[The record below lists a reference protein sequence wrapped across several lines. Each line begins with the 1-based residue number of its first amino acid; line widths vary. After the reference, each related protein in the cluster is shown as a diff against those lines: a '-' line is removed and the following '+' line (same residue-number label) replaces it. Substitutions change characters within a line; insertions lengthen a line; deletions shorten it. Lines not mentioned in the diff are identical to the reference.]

1 MVSAQGYTKAILNEG
16 SFVDLPGADGQ
27 LVRHYRTRD
36 LARWTRDG
44 ALEYCGRAD
53 GFAKVGGKW
62 LDLAS
67 VERKLQEA
75 GCKEAALLWDE
86 EYKVRH
92 AVVVLTDAKL
102 ECSLAAQVAQLEAH
116 LPPQTCLHL
125 LQSLPKN
132 AATGKVARAALLK
145 ELRQEEA
152 PCVLSGSSPSSS
164 SRRPRPPKSP
174 VSRSLLLG
182 LVLAAGLRRSSQAVQ
197 AGKLP
202 LALALAP
209 GLLELI
215 WQGNGDEALPKLQNG
230 VLRVNGVQAESQGS
244 CGSGAAVRTRRS
256 LVPRGVAERLTSWLA
271 WYRSITLL
279 LSPEQLDALPFICLL
294 LIDGCRTG
302 LADFVRVIQM
312 PLGLLGCGALLA
324 ASSLPSTW
332 LLAAAGRL
340 WARRERGGSGWLW
353 VFWLGFPS
361 FADSWSG
368 AVWSAWPRGAPCY
381 QGAWQAVQGIVAAT
395 QPTKR
400 EEDRY
405 PELSRCSHCWD
416 WVATTSCTTWRRR
429 TYCSDCTEGWE
440 AYQATRRRQTGEDEP
455 ELTPRSDTSYWTTPS
470 GTPSGTPA
478 TTPRAVDATQ
488 ESSPAVGAAAM
499 QAPRKKGRAV
509 VDVIDFAEYEVSLA
523 RSRRP
528 KPPQGKAVQESMSI
542 ICAMSDGRFVAPKT
556 CSMVTTAY
564 DDGMASALRLA
575 KFPTSEE
582 ATSAFQH
589 SLLVSSERLRLD
601 AQRSRA
607 LVAMEESIQN
617 AWKLKS
623 RQLQQAKEKP
633 EEAAVPPP
641 PPPALVE
648 PPLTE
653 MAPEEEEEEDVGE
666 NGGEAHSIFQGSVS
680 LEDQRRIEEF
690 SLYDPRDG
698 KLRDLTF
705 DDQVARRKKLTEEWA
720 KIVQEEKAEMKKN
733 PRKAFAVQAPNL
745 EDAFYL
751 IAAAYDL
758 NGNGLLDDYEVL
770 TVLDRCKL
778 LDSKLTAT
786 KIKSFFRT
794 WAVGCNKIIGE
805 NLNAEDIEDGIGYEE
820 FTSLLHWIADM
831 KGIPLTRCRAR
842 VIRLSHKMVVDSR
855 SSVKR
860 RLALL
865 FDGFC
870 KREAEWMSPH
880 EFTNLCHTTNL
891 YKQGVFSAGDAFKIF
906 YQTPGLENQRMDFAG
921 FMHAIQQVGE
931 MFGKSEAQSAEM
943 FAAAVGRMDTDEETV
958 RRIKLRI
965 KHAASVHGENGWRE
979 FFHECD
985 QDQSGYMDIDEFLDM
1000 CRHKLHLD
1008 DRKSH
1013 LQLLFERLD
1022 EDDSG
1027 ELSIDEIIAFM
1038 VENGTSSSSRVAQ
1051 VLERATGLQGSHLS
1065 GLESLK
1071 VIILVSA
1078 LRRELGVNL
1087 AAGEVL
1093 QCDTLEDLEALV
1105 EASDARPDAHDE
1117 SGAGS
1122 YPIYAIPRF
1131 WKAPVGWLIQLD
1143 DIPDQKAMRVACRAL
1158 VQRHVSL
1165 RAAPYRLA
1173 GDEVTASMCL
1183 GAASVLVVLRALLG
1197 VPEVGR
1203 GPALSTGAGKG
1214 LLAAW
1219 PRVATSPAS
1228 GGPPLCQT
1236 GGMEET
1242 ANFEWLC
1249 FETAADLHHA
1259 AWLKARSRGFKPPA
1273 SISVLLLKSASSA
1286 GKDLAY
1292 LHVAVNH
1299 AVTDAACIVPL
1310 VADLLA
1316 LHDAARECNGDGGDL
1331 EASARAALA
1340 RSALPPAPDGLQIAQ
1355 ARLSTALLPELIEG
1369 LDDRLDLAHNGCPPR
1384 KRGYDHYVKLLPNA
1398 GRVLEAAAGVTG
1410 IPTDH
1415 LLVAALASAL
1425 SSAANLAQVKLS
1437 LIVPMRDGPGHG
1449 QAVANLAS
1457 TRHLS
1462 VRLRGRSLIDIALD
1476 LSMRFRRRD
1485 WQLSQLLDDDGDRL
1499 FINLRSIPVFDGA
1512 SPVIEPQDT
1521 TRSPTRFVRNIVEMF
1536 ADQETLYS
1544 WTLWL
1549 GLREDVCGEAF
1560 SRALRRALWGFA
1572 TSPLRALEAT

>member
-1 MVSAQGYTKAILNEG
+1 M
-16 SFVDLPGADGQ
+16 
-27 LVRHYRTRD
+27 
-36 LARWTRDG
+36 
-44 ALEYCGRAD
+44 
-53 GFAKVGGKW
+53 
-62 LDLAS
+62 
-67 VERKLQEA
+67 
-75 GCKEAALLWDE
+75 
-86 EYKVRH
+86 
-92 AVVVLTDAKL
+92 
-102 ECSLAAQVAQLEAH
+102 
-116 LPPQTCLHL
+116 
-125 LQSLPKN
+125 
-132 AATGKVARAALLK
+132 
-145 ELRQEEA
+145 
-152 PCVLSGSSPSSS
+152 
-164 SRRPRPPKSP
+164 
-174 VSRSLLLG
+174 
-182 LVLAAGLRRSSQAVQ
+182 
-197 AGKLP
+197 
-202 LALALAP
+202 
-209 GLLELI
+209 
-215 WQGNGDEALPKLQNG
+215 
-230 VLRVNGVQAESQGS
+230 
-244 CGSGAAVRTRRS
+244 
-256 LVPRGVAERLTSWLA
+256 
-271 WYRSITLL
+271 
-279 LSPEQLDALPFICLL
+279 
-294 LIDGCRTG
+294 
-302 LADFVRVIQM
+302 
-312 PLGLLGCGALLA
+312 
-324 ASSLPSTW
+324 
-332 LLAAAGRL
+332 
-340 WARRERGGSGWLW
+340 
-353 VFWLGFPS
+353 
-361 FADSWSG
+361 
-368 AVWSAWPRGAPCY
+368 
-381 QGAWQAVQGIVAAT
+381 
-395 QPTKR
+395 
-400 EEDRY
+400 
-405 PELSRCSHCWD
+405 
-416 WVATTSCTTWRRR
+416 
-429 TYCSDCTEGWE
+429 
-440 AYQATRRRQTGEDEP
+440 
-455 ELTPRSDTSYWTTPS
+455 
-470 GTPSGTPA
+470 
-478 TTPRAVDATQ
+478 
-488 ESSPAVGAAAM
+488 
-499 QAPRKKGRAV
+499 
-509 VDVIDFAEYEVSLA
+509 
-523 RSRRP
+523 
-528 KPPQGKAVQESMSI
+528 
-542 ICAMSDGRFVAPKT
+542 APKT

-831 KGIPLTRCRAR
+831 KGIPLARCRAR

-1027 ELSIDEIIAFM
+1027 ELSIDEMIAFM
-1038 VENGTSSSSRVAQ
+1038 
-1051 VLERATGLQGSHLS
+1051 ER
-1065 GLESLK
+1065 
-1071 VIILVSA
+1071 
-1078 LRRELGVNL
+1078 
-1087 AAGEVL
+1087 
-1093 QCDTLEDLEALV
+1093 
-1105 EASDARPDAHDE
+1105 
-1117 SGAGS
+1117 
-1122 YPIYAIPRF
+1122 
-1131 WKAPVGWLIQLD
+1131 
-1143 DIPDQKAMRVACRAL
+1143 
-1158 VQRHVSL
+1158 
-1165 RAAPYRLA
+1165 
-1173 GDEVTASMCL
+1173 
-1183 GAASVLVVLRALLG
+1183 
-1197 VPEVGR
+1197 
-1203 GPALSTGAGKG
+1203 
-1214 LLAAW
+1214 
-1219 PRVATSPAS
+1219 
-1228 GGPPLCQT
+1228 
-1236 GGMEET
+1236 
-1242 ANFEWLC
+1242 
-1249 FETAADLHHA
+1249 
-1259 AWLKARSRGFKPPA
+1259 
-1273 SISVLLLKSASSA
+1273 
-1286 GKDLAY
+1286 
-1292 LHVAVNH
+1292 
-1299 AVTDAACIVPL
+1299 
-1310 VADLLA
+1310 
-1316 LHDAARECNGDGGDL
+1316 
-1331 EASARAALA
+1331 
-1340 RSALPPAPDGLQIAQ
+1340 
-1355 ARLSTALLPELIEG
+1355 
-1369 LDDRLDLAHNGCPPR
+1369 
-1384 KRGYDHYVKLLPNA
+1384 
-1398 GRVLEAAAGVTG
+1398 
-1410 IPTDH
+1410 
-1415 LLVAALASAL
+1415 
-1425 SSAANLAQVKLS
+1425 
-1437 LIVPMRDGPGHG
+1437 
-1449 QAVANLAS
+1449 
-1457 TRHLS
+1457 
-1462 VRLRGRSLIDIALD
+1462 
-1476 LSMRFRRRD
+1476 
-1485 WQLSQLLDDDGDRL
+1485 
-1499 FINLRSIPVFDGA
+1499 
-1512 SPVIEPQDT
+1512 
-1521 TRSPTRFVRNIVEMF
+1521 
-1536 ADQETLYS
+1536 
-1544 WTLWL
+1544 
-1549 GLREDVCGEAF
+1549 
-1560 SRALRRALWGFA
+1560 
-1572 TSPLRALEAT
+1572 